1 MMDPKIW
8 IKTVPI
14 KERGSNF
21 EKSQVDPNRWV
32 NTIPN
37 TIPKKNAFSPIR
49 RYSLA
54 IAFFIFGIALI
65 PVIKNEARSLQK
77 EINNLQTSIN
87 NIKFDL
93 HRATLDHEVIT
104 SPENIS
110 RLAKIHL
117 ENTFSSYK
125 KSQIKTFGKNS
136 ESKKF
141 TKILNQTTE
150 NKSKLK
156 LILAK
161 KVEKKKTELMKLQQL
176 YTRPNELPGEI
187 KLQVSKSIEE
197 TKTQLQKLYS
207 EPESIFHSKKVQK

>member
-1 MMDPKIW
+1 M
-8 IKTVPI
+8 
-14 KERGSNF
+14 E
-21 EKSQVDPNRWV
+21 EKAMSSSILDHI
-32 NTIPN
+32 TSH
-37 TIPKKNAFSPIR
+37 F
-49 RYSLA
+49 
-54 IAFFIFGIALI
+54 
-65 PVIKNEARSLQK
+65 
-77 EINNLQTSIN
+77 INNCNERYMEVECFNTIN

-176 YTRPNELPGEI
+176 YTRPNELPGYEWWVPLI
-187 KLQVSKSIEE
+187 A
-197 TKTQLQKLYS
+197 TT
-207 EPESIFHSKKVQK
+207 